1 MMDTERDVREAM
13 ELLEKMD
20 DEKRQVAL
28 AYLREMEKGAA

>member
-13 ELLEKMD
+13 ELLEQMD
-20 DEKRQVAL
+20 DEKLQVAL